1 MGNESCGSSIN
12 DRMNGRVNPA
22 LVYEVGTFQERN
34 FPFVMKGIMDS
45 LRFPTDF
52 LWGAATASY
61 QIEGGW
67 NEDNKGESIWDRFSH
82 TPGKIT
88 NNETG
93 DIACDHYHHYPEDIA
108 LMRQLGLKA
117 YRFSISWPRVLP
129 NGFGRINPAGLDYY
143 DHLVDTLLAAN
154 IEPFITLHHW
164 DYPQALQDR
173 GGWVNRDNLPYFAD
187 FAALMVKRLGDRV
200 RRWATLNEPD
210 DISENGYG
218 WGEHAP
224 GVKNDW
230 KTVNQVIHNL
240 LVAHGLVVQAIR
252 AINPVL
258 EVGIVLGSWGV
269 DPVSDDPG
277 DVSAADLVWNSQRIG
292 FIHPIFRGHY
302 HLAMIDKLGDNFPE
316 VKSGDLALIS
326 QKLDFLG
333 INSYSRTLVGSAGI
347 TSPVPGSEYTDM
359 GWEVCAPA
367 FRRMLNKI
375 NHDYKLPPVFIT
387 ENGAAF
393 PDEIAVDGKIH
404 DERRLDYLRKY
415 IIQLRLA
422 MQDGVDIRG
431 YFVWSLLDNFEWS
444 HGFTKRFG
452 LIHVDFNDQKRTIK
466 DSGEWYS
473 RVITSNSV
481 DL

>member
-1 MGNESCGSSIN
+1 MGNESCGSTIN
-12 DRMNGRVNPA
+12 DRINGRVNPA
-22 LVYEVGTFQERN
+22 LVYEVGTFQERK

-93 DIACDHYHHYPEDIA
+93 DVACDHYHRYPEDIA
-108 LMRQLGLKA
+108 LMRQLGLRA

-210 DISENGYG
+210 DISENDMD
-218 WGEHAP
+218 
-224 GVKNDW
+224 GVNTRRGL
-230 KTVNQVIHNL
+230 KTIGKLSTRSFITCWWHTVWLYKPSGQSIPCSK
-240 LVAHGLVVQAIR
+240 LVLFLAHG
-252 AINPVL
+252 
-258 EVGIVLGSWGV
+258 
-269 DPVSDDPG
+269 
-277 DVSAADLVWNSQRIG
+277 VWTR
-292 FIHPIFRGHY
+292 
-302 HLAMIDKLGDNFPE
+302 
-316 VKSGDLALIS
+316 
-326 QKLDFLG
+326 
-333 INSYSRTLVGSAGI
+333 
-347 TSPVPGSEYTDM
+347 
-359 GWEVCAPA
+359 
-367 FRRMLNKI
+367 
-375 NHDYKLPPVFIT
+375 
-387 ENGAAF
+387 
-393 PDEIAVDGKIH
+393 
-404 DERRLDYLRKY
+404 
-415 IIQLRLA
+415 
-422 MQDGVDIRG
+422 
-431 YFVWSLLDNFEWS
+431 
-444 HGFTKRFG
+444 
-452 LIHVDFNDQKRTIK
+452 
-466 DSGEWYS
+466 
-473 RVITSNSV
+473 
-481 DL
+481 